1 MKKQSMITEQKVNPA
16 KVKFSKRLR
25 SHMTKSEEIL
35 WQRLR
40 RSQVEG
46 VHFRRQQVLFGFI
59 ADFYSH
65 SKRLVIEVDGK
76 IHNERVKE
84 DKKRETV
91 FLDNGITVIR
101 FKNEEVETQIDKV
114 LQKISETISETN
126 T

>member
-16 KVKFSKRLR
+16 KIKLSKRFR
-25 SHMTKSEEIL
+25 SAMTKAEELL

-65 SKRLVIEVDGK
+65 SKRLVIEIDGK
-76 IHNERVKE
+76 IHEIRKEQDKERE
-84 DKKRETV
+84 AIFTE
-91 FLDNGITVIR
+91 NGITVIR
-101 FKNEEVETQIDKV
+101 FKNEEVETDIEKV
-114 LQKISETISETN
+114 IQKIRDSFK
-126 T
+126 